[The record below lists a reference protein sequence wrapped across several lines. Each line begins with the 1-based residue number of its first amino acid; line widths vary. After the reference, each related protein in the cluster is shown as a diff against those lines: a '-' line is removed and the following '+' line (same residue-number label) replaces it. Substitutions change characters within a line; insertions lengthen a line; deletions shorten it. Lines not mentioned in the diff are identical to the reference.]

1 MERIVFKYEF
11 GNESDKSFN
20 THNVESSMV
29 DRDDSGLRVD
39 EVCENFVDFMESA
52 GFSID
57 QIMNYF
63 RE

>member
-11 GNESDKSFN
+11 GSEADKSFN
-20 THNVESSMV
+20 THNVESSMA
-29 DRDDSGLRVD
+29 DRDDNGLRAD

-52 GFSID
+52 GFSIE
-57 QIMNYF
+57 QIFDYF